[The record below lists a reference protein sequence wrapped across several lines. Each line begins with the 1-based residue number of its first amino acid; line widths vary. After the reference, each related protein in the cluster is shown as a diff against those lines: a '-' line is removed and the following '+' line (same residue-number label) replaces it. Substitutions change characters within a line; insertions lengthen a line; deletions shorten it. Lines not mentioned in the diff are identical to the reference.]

1 MKERADN
8 KEEKI
13 GEEKKKEWHYYL
25 CFSKIFNVL
34 VLGLDTGIN

>member
-8 KEEKI
+8 KEEKNRRR
-13 GEEKKKEWHYYL
+13 EKKEWHYHL
-25 CFSKIFNVL
+25 CFSKIFK